1 MKQTLKSILLFVI
14 LSGSIACKQSP
25 KKTDLA
31 PKYTDAISV
40 LEDAINYEIESKD
53 LNAISMVLVDQNK
66 IIWNKSFGHKD
77 EAKTIAADENTVFRV
92 GSVSKLFTDLAIMQK
107 VESGEIDVDAPITNY
122 LPELTPE
129 NPFKKPITLR
139 MLTSHRSGMLREP
152 RIGNYFDGKND
163 NLEETVK
170 SITNSKIIYEPESK
184 VKYSNAGIGVV
195 GYLLESMFDQE
206 YTAYMSEHVLAKI
219 GMEYSS
225 FAPTA
230 AIKKELAEA
239 TMWSFDERSFTAPT
253 FQLGMS
259 PAGSLYAPMSDLGVF
274 LISLFEG
281 GVGTKGRYIKEKT
294 LQEMWTPQFG
304 GDRLDGYGIGFRL
317 KDFKGYQK
325 IGHGGAIYGFSTQL
339 SGVPEL
345 KLGVGCASSVDATN
359 SITSRLSNF
368 ALDLLYA
375 VRQGEALP
383 VYEKT
388 RHISL
393 EKQKSLAGYYT
404 NEGQGIELITK
415 NGKLFISGD
424 KSELEL
430 RQASDGII
438 SDGRL
443 NYGDIMLVEDEEA
456 IRINDRKFTKTNP
469 PTSSTYPDDWNN
481 LIGEYGD
488 DHIVLYFYE
497 KAGHLFT
504 LIEWMEKDKLTQ
516 LSENEFAFPESGGMY
531 HWEKFIF
538 ERDTNGKAIRVS
550 IENGPVFNRRKLGS
564 ASETFRIEPVLP
576 IEELRTMALAANPP
590 SENGNFKE
598 SNLVELKSL
607 DLSIEYDIRY
617 ASTNNFMSNK
627 FYSLPRAYLQA
638 PAAEALVRVHQKLKE
653 RGYGLLIH
661 DAYRPWYVTK
671 MFWDAT
677 PEDKK
682 IFVADPSDGSRHN
695 RGAAV
700 DLTLFDLKTGKVIE
714 MVAGYDEMTDR
725 SFPFYFGGN
734 TAQRHHRTLLRIAM
748 EEEGFEVYEYEWWHF
763 DYTDWENYRIQN
775 IQFSEIK

>member
-1 MKQTLKSILLFVI
+1 
-14 LSGSIACKQSP
+14 
-25 KKTDLA
+25 
-31 PKYTDAISV
+31 
-40 LEDAINYEIESKD
+40 
-53 LNAISMVLVDQNK
+53 
-66 IIWNKSFGHKD
+66 
-77 EAKTIAADENTVFRV
+77 
-92 GSVSKLFTDLAIMQK
+92 
-107 VESGEIDVDAPITNY
+107 
-122 LPELTPE
+122 
-129 NPFKKPITLR
+129 
-139 MLTSHRSGMLREP
+139 
-152 RIGNYFDGKND
+152 
-163 NLEETVK
+163 
-170 SITNSKIIYEPESK
+170 
-184 VKYSNAGIGVV
+184 
-195 GYLLESMFDQE
+195 
-206 YTAYMSEHVLAKI
+206 
-219 GMEYSS
+219 
-225 FAPTA
+225 
-230 AIKKELAEA
+230 
-239 TMWSFDERSFTAPT
+239 
-253 FQLGMS
+253 
-259 PAGSLYAPMSDLGVF
+259 
-274 LISLFEG
+274 
-281 GVGTKGRYIKEKT
+281 
-294 LQEMWTPQFG
+294 
-304 GDRLDGYGIGFRL
+304 
-317 KDFKGYQK
+317 
-325 IGHGGAIYGFSTQL
+325 
-339 SGVPEL
+339 
-345 KLGVGCASSVDATN
+345 
-359 SITSRLSNF
+359 
-368 ALDLLYA
+368 
-375 VRQGEALP
+375 
-383 VYEKT
+383 
-388 RHISL
+388 
-393 EKQKSLAGYYT
+393 
-404 NEGQGIELITK
+404 
-415 NGKLFISGD
+415 
-424 KSELEL
+424 
-430 RQASDGII
+430 
-438 SDGRL
+438 L
-443 NYGDIMLVEDEEA
+443 NYGDIMLVKDEEA

-497 KAGHLFT
+497 KASHLFT

-531 HWEKFIF
+531 HGEKFIF

-653 RGYGLLIH
+653 LGYGLLIH